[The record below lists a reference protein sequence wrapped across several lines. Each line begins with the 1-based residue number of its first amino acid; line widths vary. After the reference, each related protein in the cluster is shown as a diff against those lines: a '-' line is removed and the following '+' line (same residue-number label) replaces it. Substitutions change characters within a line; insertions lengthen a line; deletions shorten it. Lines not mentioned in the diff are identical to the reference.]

1 MPRVRVVNQGVGILE
16 SEALVRVDVA
26 RLALDRTTNTPVVFL
41 REAVGDRGVAIWI
54 GPAEARAIALALAGD
69 TAPRPLTHDLLHT
82 LLGAL
87 QGTVERV
94 NITAVRDGTY
104 LAELHLL
111 RSDGQQV
118 TIDARP
124 SDALALALRA
134 DAPVWAHS
142 SLLQADGV
150 PAQEVVAPLDAEALR
165 AHLRGLGP
173 EDFGRFTP

>member
-1 MPRVRVVNQGVGILE
+1 GVV
-16 SEALVRVDVA
+16 
-26 RLALDRTTNTPVVFL
+26 DRTV
-41 REAVGDRGVAIWI
+41 
-54 GPAEARAIALALAGD
+54 
-69 TAPRPLTHDLLHT
+69 RPLTHDLLHT

-94 NITAVRDGTY
+94 NITGVHDGTY

-134 DAPVWAHS
+134 GAPVWAHS
-142 SLLQADGV
+142 SLLQVDGV
-150 PAQEVVAPLDAEALR
+150 PSQEVVAPLDAEALR

-173 EDFGRFTP
+173 EDFGKFTP